1 MYNDQ
6 RPLVRR
12 GISLLIAGSLAL
24 TPALVPM
31 SAFAT
36 SSSELQQELA
46 AATAQLDSLQ
56 ATLDQ
61 AEAELGK
68 TNYELDVTRE
78 EMAALEQQIADTQ
91 AQLVVAREHLSS
103 VIESTYKQGTP
114 NLVDLFLGAESFDD
128 LVSRI
133 YYANKVSAAQ
143 KDAIET
149 VTTLQASL
157 ESDQEALRIHE
168 EELSALLE
176 SQQAQQAEAEAA
188 AAAQAA
194 YIGQLSSELQ
204 AAIAAERAAAA
215 EASRAAAEQARQ
227 EEAAKRAQDQ
237 SDSSGGSTSTDSGS
251 NSSSDSGSSSEST
264 PDPEPTYVE
273 PEPEPV
279 YYDPTPV
286 NTTPTP
292 SYDSSG
298 SLHDIA
304 LSAALSQVGKPY
316 GHDNNGSNWDCNG
329 LTNWAWA
336 QAGVS
341 IPYASGHY
349 SYGQFQWMKSS
360 GRYVYSIG
368 QLSPGD
374 LVFFSYDGG
383 ATCYHVAMYVGGGMV
398 VHALSYSQG
407 IQVTPLDWCDGFC
420 GGGSPV

>member
-1 MYNDQ
+1 MHNDQ
-6 RPLVRR
+6 RLLARR
-12 GISLLIAGSLAL
+12 GFSLLMAGTLAL
-24 TPALVPM
+24 APVLAPV

-36 SSSELQQELA
+36 STAQLQQELA
-46 AATAQLDSLQ
+46 AAQSQLDALQ

-68 TNYELDVTRE
+68 TNYELDKTRD
-78 EMAALEQQIADTQ
+78 EMAELETKIKETQ
-91 AQLVVAREHLSS
+91 DKLVVAREHLSS
-103 VIESTYKQGTP
+103 VIESTYKQGKPT
-114 NLVDLFLGAESFDD
+114 LVDLFLGAENFDD

-143 KDAIET
+143 KDAIDT
-149 VTTLQASL
+149 VVTLQADL
-157 ESDQEALRIHE
+157 ESDQESLRVHE
-168 EELSALLE
+168 EELTALLE
-176 SQQAQQAEAEAA
+176 SQKAQQAEAESA

-194 YIGQLSSELQ
+194 YIGQLSTELQ
-204 AAIAAERAAAA
+204 EALEAERAAAA
-215 EASRAAAEQARQ
+215 EASRRAAEQARQ
-227 EEAAKRAQDQ
+227 EEEARRSQQ
-237 SDSSGGSTSTDSGS
+237 QNSSS
-251 NSSSDSGSSSEST
+251 NSSSSSESSNSSSNSGSSSSSSSSSSSGS
-264 PDPEPTYVE
+264 TYVE
-273 PEPEPV
+273 PEPEP
-279 YYDPTPV
+279 YYEPEPTYV
-286 NTTPTP
+286 EPTP

-316 GHDNNGSNWDCNG
+316 GHSNDGSNWDCNG

-360 GRYVYSIG
+360 GRYVYSLS
-368 QLSPGD
+368 QLQPGD

-383 ATCYHVAMYVGGGMV
+383 STCYHVAMYVGGGMV

>member
-1 MYNDQ
+1 MHNDQ

-12 GISLLIAGSLAL
+12 GISLLMAGTLAL
-24 TPALVPM
+24 APALAPV

-36 SSSELQQELA
+36 SSAQLQQELA
-46 AATAQLDSLQ
+46 AATAELDSLQ

-68 TNYELDVTRE
+68 TNYELDMTRE
-78 EMAALEQQIADTQ
+78 EMAALEQQIEETEAE
-91 AQLVVAREHLSS
+91 LVVAREHLST

-143 KDAIET
+143 KDAIDT

-157 ESDQEALRIHE
+157 ESDQESLRVHE
-168 EELSALLE
+168 VELTELLE
-176 SQQAQQAEAEAA
+176 AQQAQQAEAEAA

-215 EASRAAAEQARQ
+215 EASRAAAERARQ
-227 EEAAKRAQDQ
+227 EEAANRSQEQ
-237 SDSSGGSTSTDSGS
+237 SNSSNESTNSDNGSNSGS
-251 NSSSDSGSSSEST
+251 NPGPT

-273 PEPEPV
+273 PDPEP

-316 GHDNNGSNWDCNG
+316 GHDNNGANFDCNG

-349 SYGQFQWMKSS
+349 SYGQFQWMKNS
-360 GRYVYSIG
+360 GRYVYSLG